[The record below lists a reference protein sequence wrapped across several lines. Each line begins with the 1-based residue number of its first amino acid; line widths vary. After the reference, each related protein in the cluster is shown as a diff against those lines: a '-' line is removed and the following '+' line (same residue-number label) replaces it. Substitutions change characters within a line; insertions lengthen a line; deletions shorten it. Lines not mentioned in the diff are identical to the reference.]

1 MMVGDDMLLTLYDL
15 LKHCEKAV
23 GIYNDLAEENGMD
36 GDVASYEYFDE
47 KSKNLVKIINTIKE
61 QLETNKLLPI
71 HTYISWLNETD
82 NESVKS
88 IIYDSLRVIKENRE
102 YKIVELQ
109 KEIEFSDMF
118 LSKGDNDDY

>member
-1 MMVGDDMLLTLYDL
+1 MLLTLYDL

-23 GIYNDLAEENGMD
+23 GIYNDTAEENGMG
-36 GDVASYEYFDE
+36 GDVDSYEYFDE

-71 HTYISWLNETD
+71 YTYISWLNEKD

-88 IIYDSLRVIKENRE
+88 IIYDALRAIKENRE

-109 KEIEFSDMF
+109 KEIEFSDVF
-118 LSKGDNDDY
+118 LSKGDNNDY